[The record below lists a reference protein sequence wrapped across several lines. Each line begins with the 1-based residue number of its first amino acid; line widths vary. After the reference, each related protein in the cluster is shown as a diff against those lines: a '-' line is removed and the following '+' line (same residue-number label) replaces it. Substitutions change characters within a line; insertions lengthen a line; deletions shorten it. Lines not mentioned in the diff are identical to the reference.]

1 MCEKNC
7 CNHTHHAIFFFFL
20 LSLLLLLNASNI
32 NLFNHSTRPSHGAK
46 AGENDA
52 GSPSPPC
59 GTTGTTKMVMAFL
72 YGALFTLILTIVT
85 NNSGLSSPKHNDE
98 RAAYSGAGPSDRTTF
113 TRSIV
118 DDDEVVEGGGVGV
131 GFALLRTFPTFA
143 YSVRRPPKM
152 GKGSPFCVVCQSKF
166 RDGELRPDPV
176 PDQPGRGGLDPAIL
190 VAFPVFT
197 YSDVEGLG
205 LTKGPLGP
213 VECAVCLSPFE
224 EKDTLRLL
232 SKCYHVFHL
241 HCVDRWLAAH
251 TTCPLCRANL
261 VTLPGETS
269 RVESGSVD
277 ESGSIIL
284 SGVAAVESDHTPEGK
299 FIGKI
304 WRWNSTGHLT
314 EIGWEEGE

>member
-166 RDGELRPDPV
+166 RDGELVRWLP
-176 PDQPGRGGLDPAIL
+176 
-190 VAFPVFT
+190 
-197 YSDVEGLG
+197 
-205 LTKGPLGP
+205 
-213 VECAVCLSPFE
+213 EC
-224 EKDTLRLL
+224 D
-232 SKCYHVFHL
+232 HMFHL
-241 HCVDRWLAAH
+241 SCIDKWLTSH
-251 TTCPLCRANL
+251 KTCPSCRDDL
-261 VTLPGETS
+261 DITTTS
-269 RVESGSVD
+269 H
-277 ESGSIIL
+277 GSISNNGTI
-284 SGVAAVESDHTPEGK
+284 S
-299 FIGKI
+299 
-304 WRWNSTGHLT
+304 N
-314 EIGWEEGE
+314 EIYDYFNNEYNLYLG

>member
-1 MCEKNC
+1 MNSFNC
-7 CNHTHHAIFFFFL
+7 KHYYNNLHIFVVTSFLVCSLYPPKTSLARAQYINVDNSDSDSDLTSDSIWNPLYTGIVATVLTIFF
-20 LSLLLLLNASNI
+20 I
-32 NLFNHSTRPSHGAK
+32 LFYYT
-46 AGENDA
+46 
-52 GSPSPPC
+52 
-59 GTTGTTKMVMAFL
+59 
-72 YGALFTLILTIVT
+72 
-85 NNSGLSSPKHNDE
+85 
-98 RAAYSGAGPSDRTTF
+98 AYTCFIR
-113 TRSIV
+113 
-118 DDDEVVEGGGVGV
+118 
-131 GFALLRTFPTFA
+131 
-143 YSVRRPPKM
+143 
-152 GKGSPFCVVCQSKF
+152 FCWQ
-166 RDGELRPDPV
+166 RPDPV

-314 EIGWEEGE
+314 EIGWEEGEVRSGLRSPESVRKDLVASNNLTRSSSCIITLWT